1 MSNRLSLAQI
11 PAVGTE
17 RSIDHTGPEKIPGRN
32 RTAVGDIGQQ
42 PKG

>member
-17 RSIDHTGPEKIPGRN
+17 RSIDHTGSEKSPGQN
-32 RTAVGDIGQQ
+32 CTAVGDIGQ
-42 PKG
+42 